1 MVKNKEII
9 TSEFDRLLTAY
20 GVNECSELPSS
31 TTEGREH
38 VKIPHVLNFN
48 ILLLFSSP
56 EPKAYSISY
65 LYMIVV
71 NFFTYSPASLC
82 QS

>member
-56 EPKAYSISY
+56 EPKAYSILY
-65 LYMIVV
+65 LYIIVL